1 MAPPF
6 RLINTSGGNKMNKSN
21 QLLALLDRVF
31 GFSNK
36 IKSTFRKIS
45 QNFDEKTNEHV
56 ILIEYRVSV
65 KGTMKSKPRK
75 KQGPNQMAMI
85 QQLLA
90 QNQKHDKSKKK

>member
-1 MAPPF
+1 
-6 RLINTSGGNKMNKSN
+6 MNKSN
-21 QLLALLDRVF
+21 QLLAMLDRVF
-31 GFSNK
+31 GFPNK
-36 IKSTFRKIS
+36 IRSTFRKLS
-45 QNFDEKTNEHV
+45 QDFDERTNEHV

-65 KGTMKSKPRK
+65 KGTMKSAPRK

>member
-1 MAPPF
+1 
-6 RLINTSGGNKMNKSN
+6 MNKSN

-31 GFSNK
+31 GFPNK
-36 IKSTFRKIS
+36 IRSTFRKLS

-65 KGTMKSKPRK
+65 KGTMKSAPRR
-75 KQGPNQMAMI
+75 KQQPNQMAMI

-90 QNQKHDKSKKK
+90 QQNQSKTKKK